1 MDIISL
7 PVEVEKNIVDGKFRL
22 TMVASQRAKELA
34 LGAKPK
40 IQSKAKKITT
50 IALQETI
57 DGKVEYV
64 VGEEAKKAKEEA
76 KKFDYKKLF
85 EEKKK
90 EATPEEL
97 SELEKDLKVYLHEKD
112 SDSIDKKA
120 LEELFGERKD
130 EGAEE

>member
-1 MDIISL
+1 MDIVSL
-7 PVEVEKNIVDGKFRL
+7 PIEVEKNIVDGKYRL

-34 LGAKPK
+34 VGVKPK
-40 IQSKAKKITT
+40 IQTKAKKVTT

-57 DGKVEYV
+57 DGKVEYL
-64 VGEEAKKAKEEA
+64 VGEEARKAKEEA
-76 KKFDYKKLF
+76 KKFDYKKLL

>member
-7 PVEVEKNIVDGKFRL
+7 PVEVEKNIVDGRYRL

-34 LGAKPK
+34 IGAKPRV
-40 IQSKAKKITT
+40 QTKAKKVTT
-50 IALQETI
+50 IALQEAI
-57 DGKVEYV
+57 NGKVEYV
-64 VGEEAKKAKEEA
+64 VGEEAIKAKEEA

>member
-7 PVEVEKNIVDGKFRL
+7 PVEIEKTIVDGKYRL

-34 LGAKPK
+34 VGAKSK
-40 IQSKAKKITT
+40 IQTKAKKVTT

-57 DGKVEYV
+57 DGKVEYL
-64 VGEEAKKAKEEA
+64 VGEEARKAKEEA
-76 KKFDYKKLF
+76 KKFDYKKLL

-97 SELEKDLKVYLHEKD
+97 SELEKDLKIYLHEKD

-120 LEELFGERKD
+120 LEELFGEKKD